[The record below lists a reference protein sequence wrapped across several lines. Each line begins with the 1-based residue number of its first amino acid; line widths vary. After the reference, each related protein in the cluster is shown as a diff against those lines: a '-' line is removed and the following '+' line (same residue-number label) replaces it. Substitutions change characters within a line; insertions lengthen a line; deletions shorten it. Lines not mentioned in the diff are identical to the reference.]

1 MFDPHKLNQ
10 FVVISLFGDEDGKQ
24 NAKKQSF
31 APSTILLLLIGGSF

>member
-10 FVVISLFGDEDGKQ
+10 FVVVIPLFSDEGGKQ

-31 APSTILLLLIGGSF
+31 LHNATEY